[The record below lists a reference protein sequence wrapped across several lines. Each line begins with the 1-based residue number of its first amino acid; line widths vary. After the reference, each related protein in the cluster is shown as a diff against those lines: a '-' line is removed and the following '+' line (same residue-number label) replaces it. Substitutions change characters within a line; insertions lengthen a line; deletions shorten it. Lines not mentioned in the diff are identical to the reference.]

1 VKILDLVRGPEFS
14 GTLVAAKIQVVKL
27 LAEKAAVD
35 GSIDEIRQ
43 SLKRLKAG

>member
-1 VKILDLVRGPEFS
+1 
-14 GTLVAAKIQVVKL
+14 LVAAKIQVVKL

-43 SLKRLKAG
+43 NLKHLKTG